1 MDREPLDRPVTLA
14 VVEDLP
20 VVLDGIR
27 SWVDADPLRRVEIVA
42 SGNTV
47 DSVLDGAGADAD
59 VLLLDLELDNGV
71 NTLPRI
77 PELVAAG
84 RRVVVYS
91 VSEDDATVM
100 AVLQAGASTFIAKN
114 ETREHCV
121 DTIVAVARDR
131 PYVPPVMAGA
141 LVAADGQTS
150 RPMLSGREREAL
162 LLWFQGMNKQS
173 VALRMGI
180 SEATV
185 KQYIERARV
194 KYASTGRAAPTKT
207 TLLARAIQDGLIT
220 ADDIIEYQ
228 SLAAD
233 NHARD

>member
-14 VVEDLP
+14 VVEDTP
-20 VVLDGIR
+20 VVLEGIR
-27 SWVDADPLRRVEIVA
+27 SWVAADPGRRVEIVA

-47 DSVLDGAGADAD
+47 DSVLDGAGSHAD
-59 VLLLDLELDNGV
+59 VLLLDLELDGV
-71 NTLPRI
+71 NSLPRI

-91 VSEDDATVM
+91 VHEDDATVM
-100 AVLQAGASTFIAKN
+100 AVLRAGAATFIAKT

-121 DTIVAVARDR
+121 DTIVAVGRDR

-150 RPMLSGREREAL
+150 RPMLSAREREAL

-233 NHARD
+233 HHPRD